1 MNVENNP
8 KIQIEHQYLVKLFT
22 SVGFQTLVSD
32 VRLLCEHLHL
42 ISDNPVCFQTLN
54 ESIS

>member
-22 SVGFQTLVSD
+22 SVGFQTLASD

-42 ISDNPVCFQTLN
+42 ISDNPV
-54 ESIS
+54 